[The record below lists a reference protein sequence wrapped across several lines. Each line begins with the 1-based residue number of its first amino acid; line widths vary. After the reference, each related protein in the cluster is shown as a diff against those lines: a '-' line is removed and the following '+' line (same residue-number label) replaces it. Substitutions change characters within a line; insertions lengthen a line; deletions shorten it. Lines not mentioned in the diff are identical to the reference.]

1 MAKRK
6 RRQKITTPD
15 LQPQASQQRR
25 ALWVFG
31 IASIIVLVFAV
42 VLWQQYRQPLRSQ
55 SQVTIRD
62 SPPAVAQ
69 PSETP
74 QQTPSQKSNIRRGSQ
89 GYVRWQTQE
98 TELADGKK
106 QIQGTIY
113 WNDKTGANNEPVVGM
128 PLHLATADHEKKE
141 LVVLANSV
149 TDENGQFALIVPT
162 TGDIRLGCDFAMARN
177 IPQKVIL
184 EQGSKNRSV
193 EEDRLLKKV
202 IDVERRVNAETAW
215 GQKVNRWIDEQQTA
229 IYVDYSGPASGWY
242 DSKNDRIVFNP
253 QKTLPREQLLEELKK
268 GYLHTFM
275 LRFHEELHRAQNQ
288 RSGKTQA
295 NPEMALLQE
304 IHAYWLSHLSSV
316 DQLYEYI
323 YKNPHGAYKNL
334 HWVNL
339 EQFGRLCAMVDW
351 LYVYFNED
359 FDKLA
364 EYVGNAESVAEF
376 MQETQTLIDSTVT
389 DRDVFVQRADKMWR
403 EKREW
408 QETTAQ
414 LAQEILGR

>member
-1 MAKRK
+1 M
-6 RRQKITTPD
+6 QVP
-15 LQPQASQQRR
+15 R
-25 ALWVFG
+25 A
-31 IASIIVLVFAV
+31 
-42 VLWQQYRQPLRSQ
+42 
-55 SQVTIRD
+55 
-62 SPPAVAQ
+62 
-69 PSETP
+69 
-74 QQTPSQKSNIRRGSQ
+74 
-89 GYVRWQTQE
+89 
-98 TELADGKK
+98 
-106 QIQGTIY
+106 
-113 WNDKTGANNEPVVGM
+113 
-128 PLHLATADHEKKE
+128 
-141 LVVLANSV
+141 
-149 TDENGQFALIVPT
+149 VPT
-162 TGDIRLGCDFAMARN
+162 TIAETEELTPDF
-177 IPQKVIL
+177 
-184 EQGSKNRSV
+184 
-193 EEDRLLKKV
+193 EEDLWHPEVMQAQMADPQGIKRIGTDESWLELAWNLHHRLAFLTLYT
-202 IDVERRVNAETAW
+202 AEGETPI
-215 GQKVNRWIDEQQTA
+215 K
-229 IYVDYSGPASGWY
+229 
-242 DSKNDRIVFNP
+242 
-253 QKTLPREQLLEELKK
+253 
-268 GYLHTFM
+268 
-275 LRFHEELHRAQNQ
+275 HRAQNQ

-295 NPEMALLQE
+295 NSEMALIRE